1 VRELHLQHAPPPSHE
16 SIRCWCE
23 WIFDAM
29 FAYNE
34 QLSSIL
40 FCTDVVVCMTGRFNI
55 YSQLVISAT
64 RIADI
69 TNCEQMLNRPAIHLV
84 VYNRFCSVP
93 PIPFLCIS
101 TNSEVQKRYLPII
114 RGAERLSLAS
124 RCTLTTASDVC
135 PSKCQCQTEQIAVR
149 WCWFTVKQF
158 IFWFLVVHPCF
169 DLYVR
174 ISI

>member
-1 VRELHLQHAPPPSHE
+1 
-16 SIRCWCE
+16 
-23 WIFDAM
+23 M
-29 FAYNE
+29 FAYNK
-34 QLSSIL
+34 QLSSVL
-40 FCTDVVVCMTGRFNI
+40 FCTDVVVCMTDRFNI

-93 PIPFLCIS
+93 PTVPVHFYELGGTGTLFANNQRRPGTPF
-101 TNSEVQKRYLPII
+101 P
-114 RGAERLSLAS
+114 AS
-124 RCTLTTASDVC
+124 QRTLTTASDVC

-158 IFWFLVVHPCF
+158 IF
-169 DLYVR
+169 
-174 ISI
+174 